1 MKKLILLILLTVV
14 VLPQLSFAEAE
25 VPVLSEDEVI
35 WETEQIPYLH
45 DVLVAPQGELL
56 YNIKGKTLEIR
67 RISDGV
73 KIDSIVIDNVRNY
86 LYKMSITD
94 DGRYMAFSGDN
105 PYVIIYDLQ
114 ARKEVKR
121 LTTIAYERIE
131 NGKNVIYETDKWLS
145 SSISP
150 DGTRITG
157 VVIAH
162 DDYMTSFVV
171 IDIKSEE
178 VLLKQQRIHYDIF
191 NPSPRS
197 MSWISAEFSPD
208 GKYIVAQ
215 VDFITENNVQGPDS
229 VYIYDVNT
237 LEVYDLVLNT
247 SSIDRKSIS
256 FSHYKPL
263 LTYRDLGRI
272 YIYDIQNKKIIEN
285 ELAAD
290 PFSLLFSR
298 NSNHIIYGFD
308 FQNQIYDINTKETIY
323 EYTFLTVPKEISLD
337 NSKMFGFRDN
347 KIYAMKTFFTKS
359 TVVSNPIEIIISPN
373 PTNGLVN
380 ITLDCKSPGMSYQ
393 INNTSGQNLESK
405 IINSNNNSLIINFS
419 NYPAGIYYLT
429 INCNNNSTTYKIVR
443 EG

>member
-1 MKKLILLILLTVV
+1 M
-14 VLPQLSFAEAE
+14 
-25 VPVLSEDEVI
+25 
-35 WETEQIPYLH
+35 
-45 DVLVAPQGELL
+45 
-56 YNIKGKTLEIR
+56 
-67 RISDGV
+67 
-73 KIDSIVIDNVRNY
+73 
-86 LYKMSITD
+86 
-94 DGRYMAFSGDN
+94 
-105 PYVIIYDLQ
+105 
-114 ARKEVKR
+114 
-121 LTTIAYERIE
+121 
-131 NGKNVIYETDKWLS
+131 
-145 SSISP
+145 
-150 DGTRITG
+150 
-157 VVIAH
+157 
-162 DDYMTSFVV
+162 
-171 IDIKSEE
+171 
-178 VLLKQQRIHYDIF
+178 
-191 NPSPRS
+191 
-197 MSWISAEFSPD
+197 
-208 GKYIVAQ
+208 
-215 VDFITENNVQGPDS
+215 
-229 VYIYDVNT
+229 
-237 LEVYDLVLNT
+237 
-247 SSIDRKSIS
+247 
-256 FSHYKPL
+256 